1 VWIAGKHL
9 IHQRIGVLK
18 PGILGTGSFVPVSVA
33 KLEVSDLWPRVLL
46 SPPLGALVATLSG
59 LIDTSRHSVPGLLAS
74 YAYFSLVAFLIWTGN
89 SCLYVRLPRR
99 DDWLHRPSSRLT
111 VLLTSIVA
119 FSIPVSLILIL
130 IWRRVTGDPGT
141 NAHALPIAILA
152 IVTVVVIIT
161 HVYETVLLLRDWE
174 SDRLRTA
181 RVEQARLEAELEAL
195 GREVDPH
202 FLFNNLNALAHLIDE
217 RKPGASAFIT
227 ALGDTYRYVLDSRG
241 RRLVPLSRELDSLR
255 RHLTLATIRFG
266 AAIDVRVDISDAD
279 AQRAQLPP
287 VTLGEL
293 FQNAIKHNAID
304 STLPL
309 TIVVSIEE
317 GTLVFRNNVRARSA
331 DGGSLGIGLHNLSQ
345 RFRLAT
351 GRDVMWGV
359 EGERFVVRL
368 PLLQ

>member
-1 VWIAGKHL
+1 MSA
-9 IHQRIGVLK
+9 
-18 PGILGTGSFVPVSVA
+18 A

-46 SPPLGALVATLSG
+46 SPPLGALVATGSG
-59 LIDTSRHSVPGLLAS
+59 LIDASRHSVPSLLAT

-119 FSIPVSLILIL
+119 FSIPAAWILIST
-130 IWRRVTGDPGT
+130 WRYLTGDPGV
-141 NAHALPIAILA
+141 NAYAVPIAILA

-161 HVYETVLLLRDWE
+161 HVYETVFLLRDWE

-181 RVEQARLEAELEAL
+181 RLEQARLEAELEAL

-217 RKPGASAFIT
+217 QKPGASTFIS

-241 RRLVPLSRELDSLR
+241 RHLVPLARELDSLR
-255 RHLTLATIRFG
+255 RHETLATIRFG
-266 AAIDVRVDISDAD
+266 AAIALRLEVSEEDSR
-279 AQRAQLPP
+279 RAQLPP
-287 VTLGEL
+287 VALGEL
-293 FQNAIKHNAID
+293 FQNAIKHNAIGPE
-304 STLPL
+304 LPL
-309 TIVVSIEE
+309 TIVVSVED
-317 GTLVFRNNVRARSA
+317 GTLVFRNTVRARRT
-331 DGGSLGIGLHNLSQ
+331 DRGSLGIGLRNLSE

-351 GRDVMWGV
+351 GREVTWGPESD
-359 EGERFVVRL
+359 EGEWFVVRL

>member
-1 VWIAGKHL
+1 MGMSA
-9 IHQRIGVLK
+9 
-18 PGILGTGSFVPVSVA
+18 A

-46 SPPLGALVATLSG
+46 SPPLGVLVATGSG
-59 LIDTSRHSVPGLLAS
+59 LIDPSRHSVPGLIAA

-99 DDWLHRPSSRLT
+99 DDWLHRPSSRLM

-119 FSIPVSLILIL
+119 FSIPVAWILIS
-130 IWRRVTGDPGT
+130 IYRRISGDPGA
-141 NAHALPIAILA
+141 NAYAVPIAILA

-174 SDRLRTA
+174 SDRMRTA

-217 RKPGASAFIT
+217 RKPSASAFIS
-227 ALGDTYRYVLDSRG
+227 ALSDTYRYVLDSRG
-241 RRLVPLSRELDSLR
+241 RRLVPLARELDSLR
-255 RHLTLATIRFG
+255 RHETLATIRFG
-266 AAIDVRVDISDAD
+266 AAIVMRIDVGEEES
-279 AQRAQLPP
+279 QRAQLPP
-287 VTLGEL
+287 VALAEL
-293 FQNAIKHNAID
+293 FQNAIKHNAIGPE
-304 STLPL
+304 LPL
-309 TIVVSIEE
+309 TIVVSIAE
-317 GTLVFRNNVRARSA
+317 GMLVFRNTVRARST
-331 DGGSLGIGLHNLSQ
+331 DRGSLGIGLRNLAQ

-351 GRDVMWGV
+351 GREVTWGLEKPETD
-359 EGERFVVRL
+359 EGEWFVVRL